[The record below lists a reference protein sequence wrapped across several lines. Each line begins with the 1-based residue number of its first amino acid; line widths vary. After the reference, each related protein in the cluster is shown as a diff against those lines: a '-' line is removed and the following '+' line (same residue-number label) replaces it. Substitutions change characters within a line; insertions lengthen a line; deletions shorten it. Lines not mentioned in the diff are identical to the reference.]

1 MEVEEGNR
9 EQSVL
14 YRGIYVDNEVILG
27 IYRDKS

>member
-14 YRGIYVDNEVILG
+14 YWGIYVDNEFMLG
-27 IYRDKS
+27 TYRDKS